1 MISLSV
7 AGDSVAA
14 REEKGS
20 KFASALANA
29 PCLRHAAAVREAER
43 LPCVDALR
51 GVMALC
57 VAAYHFASFTHAFK
71 PGSPQAS
78 AIALLGIYSVQGFF
92 IISGLCFFHGY
103 GPLARGSS
111 RFDGPLAQGSA
122 RLDRARSFTSLEAKR
137 FYVRRFFRIA
147 PLYYAVLLLNLCL
160 GQAVWPRFS
169 WGRIAE
175 NVTLS
180 FGLFHPNHAMV
191 LGGWSIG
198 IECVFYLAF
207 PLLLWLCQRRGGL
220 LLTLLVLSALP
231 FLLEESLRSAPEAAR
246 FHAYVRVPNH
256 AFLFLLGALCA
267 EWLPLLSAL
276 TRERLTGLVLLLVMF
291 LLGAAVGDLLPP
303 IYDHFAL
310 MYGAAR
316 LAGVSLCFVLVLLC
330 ALGRIRRPRLFAP
343 FRLLGELSYAVYLLH
358 PFAWKLLVALG
369 LSAAAPGSV
378 FCAGLALSLLLA
390 ALAHVTLERP
400 LLALGKR
407 LSARLQDP
415 SEVLATQLR
424 TSETEL
430 SMQA

>member
-1 MISLSV
+1 MVSLSV

-14 REEKGS
+14 SEEKGS
-20 KFASALANA
+20 KLPLGLANA
-29 PCLRHAAAVREAER
+29 AWLRHAATVREAER

-71 PGSPQAS
+71 PGGPQAS

-92 IISGLCFFHGY
+92 IISGLCFFHSY
-103 GPLARGSS
+103 RG
-111 RFDGPLAQGSA
+111 R
-122 RLDRARSFTSLEAKR
+122 RFTSLEAKR

-147 PLYYAVLLLNLCL
+147 PLYHAVLLLNLCL

-207 PLLLWLCQRRGGL
+207 PLLLWICQRRYGL
-220 LLTLLVLSALP
+220 LLSLLVLSALP
-231 FLLEESLRSAPEAAR
+231 FVYEESLRSAPEAAR
-246 FHAYVRVPNH
+246 FHAYVRIPNH

-267 EWLPLLSAL
+267 EWLPRLSAF
-276 TRERLTGLVLLLVMF
+276 TRARLTGVGLLFIVLA
-291 LLGAAVGDLLPP
+291 LGACAAEFLPP

-310 MYGAAR
+310 MYGMAR
-316 LAGVSLCFVLVLLC
+316 VAGVGLCFVLVLLC
-330 ALGRIRRPRLFAP
+330 ALGRIRSPRLFAP

-358 PFAWKLLVALG
+358 PFAWKLLVAFG
-369 LSAAAPGSV
+369 LSTATPGWV

-390 ALAHVTLERP
+390 AFAHVTLERP
-400 LLALGKR
+400 LLALGR
-407 LSARLQDP
+407 HLSARVQGP
-415 SEVLATQLR
+415 SEQVSATHAALR
-424 TSETEL
+424 VSESTSAVPRSSKTTKL
-430 SMQA
+430 SAQT